1 MEDMM
6 PATTDLAKYPPGTGP
21 HRMGFRLKGSGR
33 GRNQG
38 NMSYNWFRIVKIN
51 LKNIKNEN

>member
-1 MEDMM
+1 M
-6 PATTDLAKYPPGTGP
+6 PATTDLAKYPPCTGP